1 MHPCEQPSKTPQGYI
16 ERDADSGFRPEF
28 ALKIRIKAIFLTR
41 RPNASREENV
51 LPPRGHQSTGIGKAM
66 SVTTGTKSES
76 GLGETVRVVIHALL
90 IALVI
95 RTFLFQPFN
104 IPSGSMKAT
113 LLVGDYLFVSKYSYG
128 YSHYSIPFSP
138 NIFSGR
144 IFGSEPNRGDI
155 VVFRLPRDDSTD
167 YIKRVIGLPGD
178 RIEVKSGLLYIND
191 EPIKRERLSD
201 FVGEDPC
208 GSADATA
215 RVKRWKETLPNGVS
229 YETLDCTDNSYMDN
243 TIVYTVP
250 PGHFFMMG
258 DNRDNSTDS
267 RFLSQ
272 VGYVPFENI
281 IGRAQ
286 MIFFSIAEGEQAW
299 MIWRWPLAVRWN
311 RLFSIVR

>member
-1 MHPCEQPSKTPQGYI
+1 MGLQLQY
-16 ERDADSGFRPEF
+16 RDHFPDANVPGDSR
-28 ALKIRIKAIFLTR
+28 A
-41 RPNASREENV
+41 ENV
-51 LPPRGHQSTGIGKAM
+51 LPPCGQGLAGIGKAM
-66 SVTTGTKSES
+66 SVTSSTKSES
-76 GLGETVRVVIHALL
+76 GLGETIRVVIHALL

-128 YSHYSIPFSP
+128 YSHYSIPLSP
-138 NIFSGR
+138 PLFSGR

-155 VVFRLPRDDSTD
+155 LVFRLPKDDSTD

-178 RIEVKSGLLYIND
+178 RIQMREGLLHIND
-191 EPIKRERLSD
+191 KPVKRERLSD
-201 FVGEDPC
+201 FIGEDPC
-208 GSADATA
+208 GSDATA

-229 YETLDCTDNSYMDN
+229 YESLDCVDNGFYDN
-243 TIVYTVP
+243 TNVYTVP

-267 RFLSQ
+267 RVLSA

-281 IGRAQ
+281 VGRAQ
-286 MIFFSIAEGEQAW
+286 MIFFSIAEGEHAW
-299 MIWRWPLAVRWN
+299 MFWRWPTAVRWN
-311 RLFSIVR
+311 RLFTIVR